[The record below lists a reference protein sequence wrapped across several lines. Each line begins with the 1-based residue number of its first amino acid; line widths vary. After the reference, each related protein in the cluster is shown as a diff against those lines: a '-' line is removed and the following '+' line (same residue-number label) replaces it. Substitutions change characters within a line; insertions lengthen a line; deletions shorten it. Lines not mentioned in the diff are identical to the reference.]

1 MTAAAA
7 PASSPARQSL
17 AAAILL
23 AGLAGGAVDFLYA
36 SVMFGLVKGK
46 PIYKVWQGV
55 AAGWLG
61 KAAADGGYASAALG
75 VATHF
80 GIALCMAAAYALAA
94 TRLRVLRQ
102 RPLISGAI
110 YGVLLYAFMY
120 GAVLPLRFGAPY
132 RWHGLASA
140 GDLASHVG
148 VGLAIAWV
156 LAAKPRTSASGN
168 EPAPGEAT

>member
-7 PASSPARQSL
+7 PASSPDSRRL
-17 AAAILL
+17 VPAILA
-23 AGLAGGAVDFLYA
+23 AGLAGGLVDFVYA
-36 SVMFGLVKGK
+36 SVMFGLMRGK

-80 GIALCMAAAYALAA
+80 AIALCMAAAYALAA
-94 TRLRVLRQ
+94 TRLSLLTR
-102 RPLISGAI
+102 RPLLAGGL
-110 YGVLLYAFMY
+110 YGVALYAFMY

-132 RWHGLASA
+132 RWHGLNSL
-140 GDLASHVG
+140 GDIASHVG
-148 VGLAIAWV
+148 VGLAIALV
-156 LAAKPRTSASGN
+156 LSRSARPRLN
-168 EPAPGEAT
+168 R

>member
-7 PASSPARQSL
+7 PASSPSPVRALQ
-17 AAAILL
+17 AIGL
-23 AGLAGGAVDFLYA
+23 AGLAGGLVDFVYA

-55 AAGWLG
+55 AGGWLG
-61 KAAADGGYASAALG
+61 KSAADGGYASAALG
-75 VATHF
+75 VVTHF
-80 GIALCMAAAYALAA
+80 GIALCMAAAYGLAA
-94 TRLRVLRQ
+94 TRLKVLTQ
-102 RPLISGAI
+102 RPVVCGLV

-120 GAVLPLRFGAPY
+120 GVVLPLRFGAPY

-140 GDLASHVG
+140 GDLASHMG

-156 LAAKPRTSASGN
+156 LARMTTRN
-168 EPAPGEAT
+168 R

>member
-1 MTAAAA
+1 MEDNAMTAAA
-7 PASSPARQSL
+7 PASSPTRPNAL
-17 AAAILL
+17 AAVAL
-23 AGLAGGAVDFLYA
+23 AGLAGGLVDFLYA
-36 SVMFGLVKGK
+36 SVMFGLLRGK

-75 VATHF
+75 VVTHF
-80 GIALCMAAAYALAA
+80 GIALGMAAAYALAA
-94 TRLRVLRQ
+94 TRLTILYR
-102 RPLISGAI
+102 RPLLSGAI
-110 YGVLLYAFMY
+110 YGVLLYAVMY

-156 LAAKPRTSASGN
+156 LARRAASR
-168 EPAPGEAT
+168 A